1 MGVRVGGKRLALLEG
16 MVALLGILAVALL
29 VGKLAP
35 RITPAV
41 ELVLFGLIAAI
52 VLVEFASW
60 DGSGTG
66 AGDFLRSLAP
76 SVR

>member
-1 MGVRVGGKRLALLEG
+1 

-41 ELVLFGLIAAI
+41 ELVLLGLIAAI
-52 VLVEFASW
+52 VLVELASW
-60 DGSGTG
+60 SGG
-66 AGDFLRSLAP
+66 GPGPGDFLRSLAP
-76 SVR
+76 RAR